1 MVFACFLVDSILS
14 VLFPGNFGGGL
25 YFVPCV
31 GFCALILNIRHMELT
46 DALLLSAFAGM
57 FYDFFYANT
66 LFLYFLLFCVMCFLT
81 RLWILVMNESLLENV
96 VLCISTIFV
105 REFMVYVIMYTGNR
119 TSMTFQVW
127 MQDRIFLTLIVN
139 AVLVFI
145 LVLISYLVEDY
156 LHQRE
161 LRIRKEERLPWM
173 F

>member
-1 MVFACFLVDSILS
+1 
-14 VLFPGNFGGGL
+14 
-25 YFVPCV
+25 
-31 GFCALILNIRHMELT
+31 
-46 DALLLSAFAGM
+46 
-57 FYDFFYANT
+57 
-66 LFLYFLLFCVMCFLT
+66 
-81 RLWILVMNESLLENV
+81 MNESLLENV

-139 AVLVFI
+139 AVLVFV